1 VENFRFRLERVLS
14 WQRVVTELEEAR
26 TRQWLAALAETQAG
40 RVQLAAARR
49 EAEEQ
54 LMTASALRP
63 QELDT
68 LADYREGL
76 ATRDRELRKRE
87 QNCEQRLEEQRR
99 RWMEAR
105 RRCRLLEK
113 LRERRLAEYRIEL
126 DRELETLAMESFA
139 AGRSRDKRNSKPGG
153 GRTTTAT

>member
-40 RVQLAAARR
+40 RVQLAGARR

-54 LMTASALRP
+54 LMTAPALLP

-99 RWMEAR
+99 CWMDAR